1 MDALIGAGIALATL
15 LLTSGLQIWRDRAAN
30 ERTVGAEDRAD
41 RRTLRDAKLERM
53 RLAFLPVVL
62 AAMALRTAAQEYFF
76 SAGDPD
82 ETSAAILKERLGPI
96 DDARARLL
104 IEGDMHDVFDE
115 LEAMRTAYKRIELNS
130 GRRGEESVG
139 KFFKDLET
147 AHDRLIV
154 LIEYHMAHVE
164 RLAKSDIK
172 ARRS

>member
-15 LLTSGLQIWRDRAAN
+15 LLTSGLQIWRDRTAN
-30 ERTVGAEDRAD
+30 ERTVAAEDRAD

-53 RLAFLPVVL
+53 RLA
-62 AAMALRTAAQEYFF
+62 
-76 SAGDPD
+76 PD

-154 LIEYHMAHVE
+154 LIEDHMAHVE